1 MAKQVFKRDS
11 IGITFLLAVG
21 AAPVQSFKH
30 KQTCR
35 PASPN
40 EATTEIKKGWNRFS
54 YYIKES
60 NMSDLLQRHHE
71 EMDLVDHA
79 EKPVHKIIE
88 EIEQEM
94 LNISQLL
101 STRVDQKPS
110 DTKLND

>member
-1 MAKQVFKRDS
+1 
-11 IGITFLLAVG
+11 
-21 AAPVQSFKH
+21 
-30 KQTCR
+30 
-35 PASPN
+35 
-40 EATTEIKKGWNRFS
+40 
-54 YYIKES
+54 
-60 NMSDLLQRHHE
+60 MSDLLQRHHG
-71 EMDLVDHA
+71 EMDLVDHT

>member
-30 KQTCR
+30 KQTSR

-54 YYIKES
+54 CYIKES
-60 NMSDLLQRHHE
+60 TMSDLLQRHHG
-71 EMDLVDHA
+71 EMDLVDHT